1 MVKSRTEI
9 GEITLS
15 GDVFTTLAG
24 VAASNCFG
32 VRGMAMRSVT
42 DGFVHLLKR
51 EVVNKGVK
59 VTVVNGESDSPK
71 LHVELHIVAKTGVN
85 LPVMCSSIIEDV
97 AYKVSRDTGVPV
109 DKVDVYVD
117 SIMTD

>member
-1 MVKSRTEI
+1 MVKSKTEL

-42 DGFVHLLKR
+42 DGLVHLLKR
-51 EVVNKGVK
+51 EVISKGVK
-59 VTVVNGESDSPK
+59 VSAELKEDELPQLSI
-71 LHVELHIVAKTGVN
+71 ELHIVAKTGVN
-85 LPVMCSSIIEDV
+85 LPVICGSIIEDV
-97 AYKVSRDTGVPV
+97 SYKVTRDTGVPV
-109 DKVDVYVD
+109 KKVDVFVD